1 MSSAT
6 TGFLKPLSIAETC
19 LASVSTPKTQ
29 HPFLSF
35 PSKPTKLSTLS
46 CSFSSWV
53 SLKHKSLPLHVA
65 QTSDWAQ
72 QEVAEE
78 VKDEE
83 VLETEEV
90 PLEPSAV
97 SEEAEESSDVVGGE
111 EEFYPEPPEEAKLYV
126 GNLPYDVDSETL
138 ANTFNEAGVVEIAEV
153 IYNRETDQSRGFG
166 FVTMS
171 TVEEAEKAVEMFNRY
186 DLGGRSLTVNKA
198 APRGSR
204 PERPPRVNEPSF
216 RIYIGNLPWQVDDS
230 RLEQVFSEHG
240 NVVSARVVYDRETGR
255 SRGFGFVTLSTE
267 TEVEDAIAALDGQSL
282 DGRTIRVNVAE
293 ERPRRGSF

>member
-1 MSSAT
+1 M
-6 TGFLKPLSIAETC
+6 
-19 LASVSTPKTQ
+19 
-29 HPFLSF
+29 
-35 PSKPTKLSTLS
+35 
-46 CSFSSWV
+46 
-53 SLKHKSLPLHVA
+53 A
-65 QTSDWAQ
+65 QTSEWAQ

-78 VKDEE
+78 VKDEGLDSE
-83 VLETEEV
+83 VALEA
-90 PLEPSAV
+90 SAP
-97 SEEAEESSDVVGGE
+97 SEEEEEEEEESSGDGDVVGGE
-111 EEFYPEPPEEAKLYV
+111 EELYPEPPEEAKLYV
-126 GNLPYDVDSETL
+126 GNLPYDVDSEKL
-138 ANTFNEAGVVEIAEV
+138 ANIFNEAGVVEIAEV

-171 TVEEAEKAVEMFNRY
+171 TVEEAEKAVELFNRY
-186 DLGGRSLTVNKA
+186 DLGGRALTVNKA

-216 RIYIGNLPWQVDDS
+216 RIYIGNLPWQVDNS

-255 SRGFGFVTLSTE
+255 SRGFGFVTMATE

-282 DGRTIRVNVAE
+282 DGRAIRVNVAE